1 MANKFSLKER
11 IRSFNNALNG
21 FRSVLYTQHNFLIH
35 ILLGV
40 ISILMG
46 IILEISLMEW
56 IAIVIVISVVLSAE
70 IFNTAI
76 ELLVDYIS
84 MEKNDVARD
93 IKDISAAA
101 VLLISMGALVT
112 GLVIF
117 IPKLIPLL

>member
-1 MANKFSLKER
+1 
-11 IRSFNNALNG
+11 
-21 FRSVLYTQHNFLIH
+21 
-35 ILLGV
+35 
-40 ISILMG
+40 
-46 IILEISLMEW
+46 
-56 IAIVIVISVVLSAE
+56 VVLSAE